1 METEKYLPK
10 TMIKTLSASLVV
22 LAIALP
28 SSAQADAI
36 QRLHD
41 FATETRTL
49 SGTFSQA
56 VYDKN
61 GRKTQE
67 TSGELYFSRPGKFR
81 WVYHKPYEQLIVG
94 DGKKIWIYDADL
106 EQVTVKQLDQSIGE
120 SPAALLAGNNDI
132 DKHFNLKDGGVMD
145 GVEWLE
151 ATPKAKEGTFEMVRL
166 GFRDNILTVME
177 LKDNFGQK
185 TLLKFSGMKNN
196 PKLGTDLFRF
206 KPPKGADILG
216 D

>member
-1 METEKYLPK
+1 MNKPLFAALT
-10 TMIKTLSASLVV
+10 A

-28 SSAQADAI
+28 SFAQADAI

-41 FATETRTL
+41 FARDTKTL
-49 SGTFSQA
+49 SGAFSQT
-56 VYDKN
+56 VYDNN

-81 WVYHKPYEQLIVG
+81 WVYRKPYEQLIVG

-106 EQVTVKQLDQSIGE
+106 EQVTVKKLDQSIGE

-132 DKHFNLKDGGVMD
+132 DKHFNLKDGGTKD

-151 ATPKAKEGTFEMVRL
+151 ATPKSKDGTFEQVRL
-166 GFRDNILTVME
+166 GFRDGGLVAME
-177 LKDNFGQK
+177 LKDNFGQR
-185 TLLKFSGMKNN
+185 TYLKFSAMKNN
-196 PKLGTDLFRF
+196 PPIGGELFKF
-206 KPPKGADILG
+206 KAPKGADVLG
-216 D
+216 DE

>member
-1 METEKYLPK
+1 MT
-10 TMIKTLSASLVV
+10 KTLLAV

-28 SSAQADAI
+28 SFAWADAV

-41 FATETRTL
+41 FARQTQTL
-49 SGTFSQA
+49 SGAFSQA
-56 VYDKN
+56 VYDKS

-81 WVYHKPYEQLIVG
+81 WVYRKPYEQLIVG

-106 EQVTVKQLDQSIGE
+106 EQVTVKKLDQSIGE
-120 SPAALLAGNNDI
+120 SPAALLAGNNDL
-132 DKHFNLKDGGVMD
+132 DRHFNLKDGGVKD
-145 GVEWLE
+145 GIEWLE
-151 ATPKAKEGTFEMVRL
+151 ATPKAKDGTFELVRL
-166 GFRDNILTVME
+166 GFRDDALVAME

-185 TLLKFSGMKNN
+185 TYLKFTGMKNN
-196 PKLGTDLFRF
+196 PPIGGDLFRF

-216 D
+216 DD